1 MMVQNSLLCAARTR
15 FECAHRQEFEVVLC
29 AARSVFCAF
38 STQKPVCVCC
48 AHTP

>member
-1 MMVQNSLLCAARTR
+1 MTVQCSFLCAARTR
-15 FECAHRQEFEVVLC
+15 FGCAHRQKFEVVLC

-38 STQKPVCVCC
+38 STQKPGCVCC